1 MGEKWF
7 DFVKSKDKLRKKK
20 IRKREEAGKDSEGNY
35 KISLGDAM
43 KVASNNKGDWNKDGS
58 SSPAKSTGKK
68 TKKVR
73 KSRKSKGKKSK
84 GKKNPKVKRHAD
96 VANLRSKFKRKHIHT

>member
-7 DFVKSKDKLRKKK
+7 DFVNRNARK
-20 IRKREEAGKDSEGNY
+20 KREEAGKDSEGNY

-84 GKKNPKVKRHAD
+84 GKKTKGKKTR
-96 VANLRSKFKRKHIHT
+96 RRRKSKK